1 MNNIDK
7 VIWDSGLRKGFIAEQ
22 MGIKQSNISM
32 WISGERVPSKPRIR
46 MLCRLLKCKVKDLF
60 PSGIGKDK

>member
-32 WISGERVPSKPRIR
+32 WIAETRVPSKPRIR
-46 MLCRLLKCKVKDLF
+46 MLCRLLKCKVKELF
-60 PSGIGKDK
+60 PEGVKNG